1 MNANGS
7 AHRHSNLEMFH
18 KYALHYCSDPLKDK
32 MPFYNV
38 LFLSAV
44 VTSMLCMV
52 SNGIPNPGVTVNVN
66 VDIDTNAKNVSV
78 DDRSVGLLSK

>member
-1 MNANGS
+1 
-7 AHRHSNLEMFH
+7 MFQF
-18 KYALHYCSDPLKDK
+18 YVLHYCSDPLKDK
-32 MPFYNV
+32 MKIGSV

-44 VTSMLCMV
+44 VTSMLCMG

>member
-1 MNANGS
+1 
-7 AHRHSNLEMFH
+7 
-18 KYALHYCSDPLKDK
+18 

-38 LFLSAV
+38 LSLSAV

-66 VDIDTNAKNVSV
+66 VDIDTNVKSNSV
-78 DDRSVGLLSK
+78 DDRSVSELGK